1 MHVKEVSVMK
11 NNQRLRPPWQ
21 RMLMA
26 GVPVAL
32 AVGLAACSSS
42 GSSSTANSQA
52 TASSPGQKQAEAVVS
67 ADTSEPASIG
77 ITQPVG
83 KPIPTGK
90 HIVLVY
96 SGQGAIGTE
105 LVYTPFKQAAKL
117 LGWNVTSLY
126 PALPT
131 PQDLQQALNQAIQ
144 LKPDAVII
152 AAVDDADF
160 QTQINTLQSMH
171 IPVIANSSPDLTGGP
186 ITLSLMGAQ
195 GEAALARVAGAKAV
209 ADLGGKGELGVIGLQ
224 GYKIVQDYTAGFYDE
239 VRQTCPAC
247 TIKETDLSLTS
258 LGTTDGTDIV
268 NFLRANPGIK
278 GLLLGYDGLGSDL
291 YTAAKSAGI
300 TLPKI
305 YSIAT
310 LPTGVQAALE
320 GELTA
325 TVPVDYND
333 LGWRDADALARI
345 FTGQTPSALAQDV
358 IYERPVI
365 WSEQYHNVPSL
376 PSGDAFPG
384 VVTSY
389 QAQYEKLWGK

>member
-1 MHVKEVSVMK
+1 MGNKK
-11 NNQRLRPPWQ
+11 QLRRPWQ

-26 GVPVAL
+26 GVPIAL
-32 AVGLAACSSS
+32 AVGLAACSSGSS
-42 GSSSTANSQA
+42 GSSSASAGTDAA
-52 TASSPGQKQAEAVVS
+52 ASSPGLKAAEAIVS
-67 ADTSEPASIG
+67 ADTSTPASIG

-83 KPIPTGK
+83 KPIPAGK
-90 HIVLVY
+90 HIVLIY

-105 LVYTPFKQAAKL
+105 LAYTPFKQAAKV
-117 LGWNVTSLY
+117 LGWKVTSLY

-131 PQDLQQALNQAIQ
+131 PQDLQQALSQAIQ
-144 LKPDAVII
+144 LHPDAVII
-152 AAVDDADF
+152 AAVDDAAF
-160 QTQINTLQSMH
+160 QSQINTLASMH
-171 IPVIANSSPDLTGGP
+171 IPVISDFSPDPTGGP

-195 GEAALARVAGAKAV
+195 GQGALARVAGARAV
-209 ADLGGKGELGVIGLQ
+209 ADLGGKGEIGVIGLQ
-224 GYKIVQDYTAGFYDE
+224 GYKIVQDYDAGFYAE
-239 VRQTCPAC
+239 VKQTCPAC
-247 TIKETDLSLTS
+247 TIKETDLPLTS

-310 LPTGVQAALE
+310 IPTGVQAALA

-325 TVPVDYND
+325 TVPVDYAD

-345 FTGQTPSALAQDV
+345 FTGQTASALAQDV

-376 PSGDAFPG
+376 PSDNGFPTI
-384 VVTSY
+384 VTSY

>member
-1 MHVKEVSVMK
+1 
-11 NNQRLRPPWQ
+11 
-21 RMLMA
+21 MA
-26 GVPVAL
+26 GLPLAV
-32 AVGLAACSSS
+32 AVGLAACSSA
-42 GSSSTANSQA
+42 GSTGVGGTSASTGAAA
-52 TASSPGQKQAEAVVS
+52 TSPGLKQAQSIVS
-67 ADTSEPASIG
+67 ADTAAPGSIG
-77 ITQPVG
+77 PTVPVG

-96 SGQGAIGTE
+96 SGQGAAGTQ
-105 LVYTPFKQAAKL
+105 LAYTPLKQAAQV
-117 LGWNVTSLY
+117 LGWTVTSLY

-144 LKPDAVII
+144 LRPDAVVI

-160 QTQINTLQSMH
+160 QSQIATLASMH
-171 IPVIANSSPDLTGGP
+171 IPVISDFSPNPTGGP

-195 GEAALARVAGAKAV
+195 GESALARVAGAKAV
-209 ADLGGKGELGVIGLQ
+209 TDLGGPGELGVIGLQ
-224 GYKIVQDYTAGFYDE
+224 GYKIVQEFDQGFYAE
-239 VRQTCPAC
+239 VRQACPAC
-247 TIKETDLSLTS
+247 TIKETDLPLTS

-300 TLPKI
+300 TLPKV

-310 LPTGVQAALE
+310 IPTGVQAAQQ

-333 LGWRDADALARI
+333 LGWRDVDALARI
-345 FTGQTPSALAQDV
+345 FTGQAASALSQDV

-365 WSEQYHNVPSL
+365 WSDQYHNVPGSSS
-376 PSGDAFPG
+376 SGTFPAI
-384 VVTSY
+384 VTSY

>member
-1 MHVKEVSVMK
+1 MR

-26 GVPVAL
+26 GVPVVL

-42 GSSSTANSQA
+42 GSSSSSSTGATSQA
-52 TASSPGQKQAEAVVS
+52 TASSPGLKQAEAVVS
-67 ADTSEPASIG
+67 ADTSAPTSIG

-96 SGQGAIGTE
+96 SGQGAVGTE
-105 LVYTPFKQAAKL
+105 LVYTPFKAAAKV

-144 LKPDAVII
+144 LKPDAVVI

-160 QTQINTLQSMH
+160 QTQINTLHSMH
-171 IPVIANSSPDLTGGP
+171 IPVISDFSPDPTGGP
-186 ITLSLMGAQ
+186 ITLSLMGAAGQ
-195 GEAALARVAGAKAV
+195 AALTSVAGAKAV

-224 GYKIVQDYTAGFYDE
+224 GYKIVQEYDTGFYDE
-239 VRQTCPAC
+239 VHQTCPAC
-247 TIKETDLSLTS
+247 TIKETDLPLTS
-258 LGTTDGTDIV
+258 LGTSDGTDIV
-268 NFLRANPGIK
+268 NFLRANPGIT
-278 GLLLGYDGLGSDL
+278 GVLIGYDGLGSDL
-291 YTAAKSAGI
+291 FTAAKSAGI
-300 TLPKI
+300 TLPKV

-310 LPTGVQAALE
+310 LPTGVQAAEE

-325 TVPVDYND
+325 TVPVDYTD

-345 FTGQTPSALAQDV
+345 FTGQTASALAQDV
-358 IYERPVI
+358 LYERPVI
-365 WSEQYHNVPSL
+365 WSTQYHNVPSL
-376 PSGDAFPG
+376 PSDNSFPG
-384 VVTSY
+384 VVATD

>member
-1 MHVKEVSVMK
+1 MK
-11 NNQRLRPPWQ
+11 KNQSPPWQ

-26 GVPVAL
+26 GAPVAL
-32 AVGLAACSSS
+32 AVTLAACSSG
-42 GSSSTANSQA
+42 GSSSSANSSSATTNSQA
-52 TASSPGQKQAEAVVS
+52 SASSPGLKQAEAVVS
-67 ADTSEPASIG
+67 ADTSAPASIG

-83 KPIPTGK
+83 KPIPAGK

-96 SGQGAIGTE
+96 SGQGAVGTE
-105 LVYTPFKQAAKL
+105 LAYTPFKAAAKV
-117 LGWNVTSLY
+117 LGWDVTSLY

-152 AAVDDADF
+152 AAVDDSDF
-160 QTQINTLQSMH
+160 QTQINTLHSMN
-171 IPVIANSSPDLTGGP
+171 IPVISDFSPDPTGGP
-186 ITLSLMGAQ
+186 ITLSLMGVQ
-195 GEAALARVAGAKAV
+195 GQAALTAAAGAKAV
-209 ADLGGKGELGVIGLQ
+209 ADLGGKGELGVVGLQ
-224 GYKIVQDYTAGFYDE
+224 GYKIVQEYDTGFYNE
-239 VRQTCPAC
+239 VHQTCPAC
-247 TIKETDLSLTS
+247 TIKETDLPLTS

-268 NFLRANPGIK
+268 NFLRANPDIK
-278 GLLLGYDGLGSDL
+278 GLMLGYDGVGSDL
-291 YTAAKSAGI
+291 YTAAKAAGI

-305 YSIAT
+305 YSSAT

-325 TVPVDYND
+325 TVPVDYSD

-345 FTGQTPSALAQDV
+345 FTGQTASALAQDV
-358 IYERPVI
+358 LYERPVI
-365 WSEQYHNVPSL
+365 WSTQYHNVPSL
-376 PSGDAFPG
+376 PSDNSFPG

>member
-1 MHVKEVSVMK
+1 MK
-11 NNQRLRPPWQ
+11 NNQRPPWQ

-26 GVPVAL
+26 GAPVAL
-32 AVGLAACSSS
+32 AVALAACSSG
-42 GSSSTANSQA
+42 GSSSSDNSSSATTNSQA
-52 TASSPGQKQAEAVVS
+52 SASSPGLKQAEAVVS
-67 ADTSEPASIG
+67 ADTSAPTSIG

-83 KPIPTGK
+83 KPIPAGK

-96 SGQGAIGTE
+96 SGQGAVGTE
-105 LVYTPFKQAAKL
+105 LAYTPFKAAAKV
-117 LGWNVTSLY
+117 LGWDVTSLY

-152 AAVDDADF
+152 AAVDDSDF
-160 QTQINTLQSMH
+160 QTQINALHSMN
-171 IPVIANSSPDLTGGP
+171 IPVISDFSPDPTGGP

-195 GEAALARVAGAKAV
+195 GQAALTAAVGAKAV
-209 ADLGGKGELGVIGLQ
+209 ADLGGKGELGVVGLQ
-224 GYKIVQDYTAGFYDE
+224 GYKIVQEYDTGFYNE
-239 VRQTCPAC
+239 VHQTCPAC
-247 TIKETDLSLTS
+247 TIKETDLPLTS

-268 NFLRANPGIK
+268 NFLRANPDIK
-278 GLLLGYDGLGSDL
+278 GLMLGYDGVGSDL
-291 YTAAKSAGI
+291 YTAAKAAGI

-305 YSIAT
+305 YSSAT

-345 FTGQTPSALAQDV
+345 FTGQTASALVQDV
-358 IYERPVI
+358 QYERPVI
-365 WSEQYHNVPSL
+365 WSEGYHNVPAL
-376 PSGDAFPG
+376 PSDNSFPG

>member
-1 MHVKEVSVMK
+1 MK

-42 GSSSTANSQA
+42 SSSSTTATSQA
-52 TASSPGQKQAEAVVS
+52 TASSPGLKQAEALVS
-67 ADTSEPASIG
+67 ADTSTPTSIG

-83 KPIPTGK
+83 KPIPAGK

-105 LVYTPFKQAAKL
+105 LAYTPFKAAAKV
-117 LGWNVTSLY
+117 LGWDVTSLY

-160 QTQINTLQSMH
+160 QSQINTLHSMH
-171 IPVIANSSPDLTGGP
+171 IPVISDFSPDPTGGP
-186 ITLSLMGAQ
+186 ITLSLMGARGQ
-195 GEAALARVAGAKAV
+195 AALTRVAGAKAV

-224 GYKIVQDYTAGFYDE
+224 GYKIVQEYDTGFYDE

-247 TIKETDLSLTS
+247 TIKETDLPLTS

-278 GLLLGYDGLGSDL
+278 GLMLGYDGLGSDL

-300 TLPKI
+300 TLPKV
-305 YSIAT
+305 YSSAT
-310 LPTGVQAALE
+310 LPTGVQAATE

-345 FTGQTPSALAQDV
+345 FTGQTASALTQDV
-358 IYERPVI
+358 QYERPVI
-365 WSEQYHNVPSL
+365 WSAQYHNVPSL
-376 PSGDAFPG
+376 PAGDAFPG
-384 VVTSY
+384 VVASY

>member
-1 MHVKEVSVMK
+1 MK
-11 NNQRLRPPWQ
+11 NNQRSRPPWQ

-26 GVPVAL
+26 GAPVAL
-32 AVGLAACSSS
+32 AITLAACSSG
-42 GSSSTANSQA
+42 GSSSSDNSSSATTNSQA
-52 TASSPGQKQAEAVVS
+52 SASSPGLKQAEAVVS
-67 ADTSEPASIG
+67 ADTSAPTSIG

-96 SGQGAIGTE
+96 SGQGAVGTE
-105 LVYTPFKQAAKL
+105 LAYTPFKAAAKV
-117 LGWNVTSLY
+117 LGWDVTSLY
-126 PALPT
+126 PAVPT

-152 AAVDDADF
+152 AAVDDSSF
-160 QTQINTLQSMH
+160 QTQINTLHSMH
-171 IPVIANSSPDLTGGP
+171 IPVISDFSPDPTGGP

-195 GEAALARVAGAKAV
+195 GQAALTAAAGAKAV

-224 GYKIVQDYTAGFYDE
+224 GYKIVQEYDAGFYNE
-239 VRQTCPAC
+239 VHQTCPAC
-247 TIKETDLSLTS
+247 TIKETDLPLTS

-278 GLLLGYDGLGSDL
+278 GLMLGYDGVGSDL

-305 YSIAT
+305 YSSAT

-345 FTGQTPSALAQDV
+345 FTGQTASALVQDV
-358 IYERPVI
+358 QYERPVI
-365 WSEQYHNVPSL
+365 WSQQYHNVPAL
-376 PSGDAFPG
+376 PSDNSFPG

>member
-1 MHVKEVSVMK
+1 MK

-21 RMLMA
+21 RILMA
-26 GVPVAL
+26 AAPVAL

-42 GSSSTANSQA
+42 GSSSSGSSSTDNAA
-52 TASSPGQKQAEAVVS
+52 TASSPGLKQADTVVS
-67 ADTSEPASIG
+67 ADTSEPTSIG

-90 HIVLVY
+90 HIVIVY
-96 SGQGAIGTE
+96 SGQGAVGTE
-105 LVYTPFKQAAKL
+105 LVYTPFKAAAKL

-144 LKPDAVII
+144 LKPDAVIVT
-152 AAVDDADF
+152 AVDDSDF

-171 IPVIANSSPDLTGGP
+171 IPVIANFSPDSTGGP
-186 ITLSLMGAQ
+186 ITLSLMGSE
-195 GEAALARVAGAKAV
+195 GEGALAKVAGAKAV
-209 ADLGGKGELGVIGLQ
+209 ADLGAKGELGVIGLQ
-224 GYKIVQDYTAGFYDE
+224 GYKIVQDYTQGFYSE
-239 VRQTCPAC
+239 VRATCPAC
-247 TIKETDLSLTS
+247 TIKELDVPLTS
-258 LGTTDGTDIV
+258 LGTTDGSDIV
-268 NFLRANPGIK
+268 QFLRANPGIK
-278 GLLLGYDGLGSDL
+278 GLLIGYDGLGSDL

-300 TLPKI
+300 TLPKV

-320 GELTA
+320 GELSA
-325 TVPVDYND
+325 TVPVDYSD

-345 FTGQTPSALAQDV
+345 FTGQTASALAQDV

-376 PSGDAFPG
+376 PSDNSFPG

-389 QAQYEKLWGK
+389 QSQYEKLWGK